1 MMVTCRL
8 WLQRRS
14 HAWKWPVS
22 CRDAQSRGRIKFPG
36 RQKMESSMRARW
48 LYAGA
53 FAMLALTSGAAVA
66 QGNGNGHG
74 RDNAPGQVKKGQSE
88 NTARF
93 ADHDR
98 VSANTWYAQNRRS
111 LPRGMRDRD
120 RVPAEQQSRIAPGY
134 VFDRNMRGQVYPA
147 PYSLR
152 RHFAPAPRGYR
163 YVIYGGH
170 VMLVDDGYRVFDTI
184 RLNINLGG

>member
-1 MMVTCRL
+1 LV
-8 WLQRRS
+8 
-14 HAWKWPVS
+14 
-22 CRDAQSRGRIKFPG
+22 
-36 RQKMESSMRARW
+36 
-48 LYAGA
+48 AGA
-53 FAMLALTSGAAVA
+53 FALLALTGGTAVA
-66 QGNGNGHG
+66 QGNGNGRG
-74 RDNAPGQVKKGQSE
+74 RENAPGQVKKADRQYQ
-88 NTARF
+88 ARF

-98 VSANTWYAQNRRS
+98 EFANTWYAQNRRS

-120 RVPAEQQSRIAPGY
+120 RVPAEQQARFAPGY
-134 VFDRNMRGQVYPA
+134 VFDRNMRGYVYPA

-184 RLNINLGG
+184 SLNINLGG